1 MVWHQFLLVK
11 SIPQILI
18 RTILKP
24 CTVFVW
30 LQNLEVEKKICYQ
43 SRLNTFKLELHS
55 KDYHTF

>member
-1 MVWHQFLLVK
+1 MVWHQFLLVE

-30 LQNLEVEKKICYQ
+30 LQNLEVEKKILPI
-43 SRLNTFKLELHS
+43 SFK
-55 KDYHTF
+55 YI